1 MLPLLFNPYIIE
13 MKSSELIRKFEKG
26 GWVQVRQS
34 GSHKIFKNPTNELTI
49 SVPSHGSKEVPTG
62 LVKKLLKQAGLK

>member
-1 MLPLLFNPYIIE
+1 

-26 GWVQVRQS
+26 GWIEIRQS
-34 GSHKIFKNPTNELTI
+34 GSHKIFQHPETKLII

-62 LVKKLLKQAGLK
+62 LAKKLLKQAGLK